1 MSLFGRVKTFIKR
14 DVLRDKFLLEVKRW
28 LCDRGDETLR
38 LTYPLDKNSIV
49 WDVGGFHGDFAA
61 SIHEKYGAIVHVF
74 EPLAKY
80 HEYCETR
87 FQTVPTIFCHPYG
100 LSDRDGSFQIAED
113 GDASSFL
120 RSDSSQMHIAT
131 VRSIDDIHAELGCD
145 EISLMKVNI
154 EGGEYQLLEKMLS
167 SDLVKNIEY
176 IQIQFH
182 DFVPD
187 AKERRDAIRHSLSKT
202 HVCEWCYEF
211 VWESWRRVV

>member
-1 MSLFGRVKTFIKR
+1 
-14 DVLRDKFLLEVKRW
+14 
-28 LCDRGDETLR
+28 
-38 LTYPLDKNSIV
+38 
-49 WDVGGFHGDFAA
+49 
-61 SIHEKYGAIVHVF
+61 
-74 EPLAKY
+74 
-80 HEYCETR
+80 
-87 FQTVPTIFCHPYG
+87 
-100 LSDRDGSFQIAED
+100 
-113 GDASSFL
+113 
-120 RSDSSQMHIAT
+120 MHIAT